1 MSQALGCAGGMRVNK
16 TRFLPLRGLQPSRGD
31 ACQGLLI
38 GANPLSLYF
47 LYNFIYFW
55 LCWVFVDVQAF
66 PLVAASGG
74 YSLIVVHGLLIAM
87 ASVFA
92 EHGF

>member
-1 MSQALGCAGGMRVNK
+1 MRVNK

-55 LCWVFVDVQAF
+55 LCWVFVAVQAF